1 MAGRVARRLLGPM
14 TQGAARSVAMLFV
27 LSLLLTGASILYSA
41 NEVSSNNRQWC
52 DTLTLLTSRPVPK
65 PADAHANP
73 SRMQNYTLYADF
85 VALRRHF
92 GC

>member
-1 MAGRVARRLLGPM
+1 M
-14 TQGAARSVAMLFV
+14 TPGAARSVAILFA
-27 LSLLLTGASILYSA
+27 LTLLLTGASVMFAA

-65 PADAHANP
+65 PADPRANP
-73 SRMQNYTLYADF
+73 SRAQAYVLYADF